1 MAILSGYKR
10 FKDYLLTS
18 TGYILTSRRTTSD
31 AVVIGDGSNDEN
43 TLEKK
48 LNEIDTA
55 ISGKASSTHNQS
67 ASTITAGTLGG
78 KVVANSSATSTIGD
92 SQIRNIKASE
102 TDLEAGV
109 STLTTGEIYVVYQ

>member
-31 AVVIGDGSNDEN
+31 AVVIGNGLDDNN

-48 LNEIDTA
+48 LNQIDNA
-55 ISGKASSTHNQS
+55 LANHRHAASSIASGTLAGKVLANASAVESNDAQLRNIQ
-67 ASTITAGTLGG
+67 ASTTDLTAG
-78 KVVANSSATSTIGD
+78 
-92 SQIRNIKASE
+92 E
-102 TDLEAGV
+102 TPLA
-109 STLTTGEIYVVYQ
+109 TGEIYVVYQDE